1 MAVPHPGANVRPE
14 EKIPVDLL
22 PIAIQIL
29 AATVHKQVPT
39 VRVVVATV
47 VVIQRPVGGAG
58 FRSGKARTH
67 THTHTHTHTERTR
80 REGLRT
86 RREDTAKLEWWEMRW
101 QVACALIVDQ
111 EVALNSAWLWHVGRR
126 SFRDPAQ
133 RQVRRPIPTVQWAV
147 I

>member
-1 MAVPHPGANVRPE
+1 MVYPRCRENLTALSERARCTCARREVVVAVPHPGANVRPE

-58 FRSGKARTH
+58 FRSGKAH
-67 THTHTHTHTERTR
+67 THAHE
-80 REGLRT
+80 
-86 RREDTAKLEWWEMRW
+86 A
-101 QVACALIVDQ
+101 
-111 EVALNSAWLWHVGRR
+111 
-126 SFRDPAQ
+126 
-133 RQVRRPIPTVQWAV
+133 
-147 I
+147 